1 MPDFCRLVL
10 HDIAGMLKGNNLL
23 KKSLFSIKAF
33 EEAGVLACA
42 KTDAYVPFN
51 PEFQLLLQG
60 MDNKRSNETAKG
72 GVIIIIVVYRFA
84 VFAWMRKT
92 EGTKGIYIP
101 FLIELYR
108 AAASLYCLINKLA

>member
-10 HDIAGMLKGNNLL
+10 HDIAGMLKRNNLF
-23 KKSLFSIKAF
+23 KKSLFSIKAL
-33 EEAGVLACA
+33 EKVGVLACA

-60 MDNKRSNETAKG
+60 MDNKGSNKPAKG

-84 VFAWMRKT
+84 IFAGMRKT
-92 EGTKGIYIP
+92 QWTKGIYIP
-101 FLIELYR
+101 FLIELFR
-108 AAASLYCLINKLA
+108 AAAGLYCLINKLA